1 MSSSET
7 AFKKI
12 IRFGVLCLALLP
24 ASIFFLVSYLEVK
37 NIVINDVAVQ
47 ARRVNDFI
55 KLNPESWGFL
65 RERLQDQLSSV
76 KHGATSS
83 IVLDKTGR
91 VLVVV
96 GSECRAWCLT
106 ERLDLNDFGFPVGQI
121 KVSMSVAEKL
131 QITVIFVVLSE
142 LLAVFLLF
150 ILNRY
155 LLEPL
160 IITKKANN
168 ELQNYD
174 SITHLPNRNSVLRQ
188 LDEVLQGI
196 RGSTRVGVLMLID
209 IDRFNVFN
217 DTLGHDC
224 GDQLLVEI
232 AGRLGSSARRGD
244 LLGRL
249 GGDDFLLAFA
259 DIDSD
264 LENASKHAERTANS
278 IRRKLSLPYSFS
290 NHSKL
295 LHITVSIGVALITS
309 NVTSAAELLKKAEI
323 ALYEA
328 KKRGRNN
335 IQFFSEMAK
344 YSMESRASMEASM
357 RLGLENN
364 EFQLFYQS
372 QNNAQGDIIGVEALM
387 RWISRE
393 RVIPP
398 FEFISVAEESDLIFS
413 LGKLAIRQACEQL
426 KSWEKTSLSEIPIS
440 VNVSPRQFERNNF
453 SNVVKNI
460 ISLTGINPL
469 LLKFE
474 VTESTVIDNLS
485 VVIEQMQD
493 LAAIGVSFSLDDFG
507 TGYSSLQLLK
517 ILPINQ
523 IKIDRMFVENLTT
536 DPSDFAIVKTITALG
551 DSLGLN
557 VIAEGVE
564 TEEQRLILQS
574 LGCTRY
580 QGFLFGRPKPATEW
594 ISEPF

>member
-249 GGDDFLLAFA
+249 GGDDFLLAFS

-278 IRRKLSLPYSFS
+278 IRRKLSLPYSFP

-372 QNNAQGDIIGVEALM
+372 QNNVQGDIIGVEALM
-387 RWISRE
+387 RWISRG

-453 SNVVKNI
+453 SNVVRNI